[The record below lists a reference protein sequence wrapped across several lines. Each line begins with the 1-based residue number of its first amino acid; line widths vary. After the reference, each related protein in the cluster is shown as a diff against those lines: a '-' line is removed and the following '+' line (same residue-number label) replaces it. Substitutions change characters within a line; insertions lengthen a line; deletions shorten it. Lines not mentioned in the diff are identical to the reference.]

1 MKKNALTNAVIA
13 GIAGVAGIASVANA
27 VNQNP
32 DGLGQVLI
40 YPYYT
45 VNGGNSTLVS
55 IVNTTEFGKAV
66 KVRFVEGYNSR
77 EVLDFNL
84 YLSPYDVWT
93 GAVFS
98 LTDTGPANLT
108 TSDNSCT
115 APPIKTNNSLPVN
128 GGQRYVAFRNY
139 QYITGAGVTNNDAGR
154 NTLDRTREGHLE
166 VIEMGIVV
174 NTDPANPPAKNS
186 LNAITHNA
194 AGVPAN
200 CPKIVGAWSATGADP
215 YWLSGNEYG
224 QPEGEIDVIPPTTAN
239 GGGGL
244 FGSAGIVDAANGT
257 QLTYVPDAID
267 GFSVRVLHR
276 TPGSVSPSLADARFP
291 TSGGADSI
299 VFDNGALQTTSY
311 TPANA
316 IDAVSA
322 VYMHDAL
329 FNEYAVIANASGVQL
344 LASEWVVTFP
354 TKRFYVDEPL
364 VVTPIAPFQY
374 LFPDSPELGGN
385 DVAPV
390 DITIDYYD
398 REERSTETA
407 ICVDEAGNPIFNE
420 DCIDFSPTLPG
431 QDSTGPQLLWEAQVI
446 TFDQPDAPGGSSSI
460 LGSKLS
466 QNIDLEDGF
475 STGWVRLG
483 FYADYQP
490 FAGSQIEDHISRADV
505 SGQRYVGMPVTG
517 FWAENTQ
524 TTSVLANFAGLWKHR
539 GSRCLVPSGAFADEA
554 CPTGRAPTP

>member
-27 VNQNP
+27 VNLNP

-115 APPIKTNNSLPVN
+115 APRIKTNASLPVSN
-128 GGQRYVAFRNY
+128 GQRYVAFRNY
-139 QYITGAGVTNNDAGR
+139 QYVTGATVTNNDAGP

-166 VIEMGIVV
+166 VIEMGIVT
-174 NTDPANPPAKNS
+174 NGDTDGVRFS
-186 LNAITHNA
+186 LDAITHEPN
-194 AGVPAN
+194 GVPTDCN
-200 CPKIVGAWSATGADP
+200 QVVNAWTSGTTDA
-215 YWLSGNEYG
+215 YWLPGNALG
-224 QPEGEIDVIPPTTAN
+224 APEGEVDIIPPTTAN

-267 GFSVRVLHR
+267 GFSVRVVHVR
-276 TPGSVSPSLADARFP
+276 PGTTSPSLQDARFP
-291 TSGGADSI
+291 TALGADAI
-299 VFDNGALQTTSY
+299 VFDNGQLVQTSHTA
-311 TPANA
+311 ANA

-329 FNEYAVIANASGVQL
+329 FNEYAVVADSSGTQL

-354 TKRFYVDEPL
+354 TKRFYVDAAL
-364 VVTPIAPFQY
+364 VAAAVAPFQY
-374 LFPDSPELGGN
+374 RFPLSPEGSGR
-385 DVAPV
+385 APV
-390 DITIDYYD
+390 DITLNYYD
-398 REERSTETA
+398 REERTPFVG
-407 ICVDEAGNPIFNE
+407 ICVDENGNPI
-420 DCIDFSPTLPG
+420 DDPRCIDFSPTLPG
-431 QDSTGPQLLWEAQVI
+431 QTASGPQLFWEAQVI
-446 TFDQPDAPGGSSSI
+446 TFDQPTAVGGSSSI

-466 QNIDLEDGF
+466 QNVDLADGF
-475 STGWVRLG
+475 TTGWLRLG
-483 FYADYQP
+483 FWADTLP
-490 FAGSQIEDHISRADV
+490 FAGSLITNHISRADV
-505 SGQRYVGMPVTG
+505 AGQRYVGMPVTG

-539 GSRCLVPSGAFADEA
+539 GSRCLVPSGAVAASA
-554 CPTGRAPTP
+554 CPTN

>member
-27 VNQNP
+27 VNLNP

-93 GAVFS
+93 GSVFS
-98 LTDTGPANLT
+98 LSDTGPANLST
-108 TSDNSCT
+108 ADNSCT
-115 APPIKTNNSLPVN
+115 APRIKTNNSLPVN
-128 GGQRYVAFRNY
+128 NGLRYVAFRNY
-139 QYITGAGVTNNDAGR
+139 QYVTGATVTNNDSGPDH
-154 NTLDRTREGHLE
+154 LMRTREGHLE
-166 VIEMGIVV
+166 VIEMGIVT
-174 NTDPANPPAKNS
+174 NGDADGAPRES
-186 LNAITHNA
+186 LIAITHESN
-194 AGVPAN
+194 GVPADCN
-200 CPKIVGAWSATGADP
+200 QIVNAWTSGSSDP
-215 YWLSGNEYG
+215 YWLPPNL
-224 QPEGEIDVIPPTTAN
+224 EGEIDVIPPTTAN

-244 FGSAGIVDAANGT
+244 FGSAGIVDVANGT

-267 GFSVRVLHR
+267 GFSVRVVHVR
-276 TPGSVSPSLADARFP
+276 PGTTSPSLADARFP
-291 TSGGADSI
+291 TTLTADAI
-299 VFDNGALQTTSY
+299 VFDNGTLVSTSH

-329 FNEYAVIANASGVQL
+329 FNEYAVVADSAGTQL

-354 TKRFYVDEPL
+354 TKRFYVDQAI
-364 VVTPIAPFQY
+364 VGVTPIAPFTRI
-374 LFPDSPELGGN
+374 FPTSGTSGT
-385 DVAPV
+385 APV
-390 DITIDYYD
+390 DVTLTYFD
-398 REERSTETA
+398 REERSPFQGV
-407 ICVDEAGNPIFNE
+407 CVDENGNPI
-420 DCIDFSPTLPG
+420 DDPRCIDFSPTLPG
-431 QDSTGPQLLWEAQVI
+431 QTASGPQLFWEAQVI
-446 TFDQPDAPGGSSSI
+446 TFDQPTAVGGSSSI
-460 LGSKLS
+460 LGSKLA
-466 QNIDLEDGF
+466 QNVDLADGF
-475 STGWVRLG
+475 TAGWMRLG
-483 FYADYQP
+483 LWADSLP
-490 FAGSQIEDHISRADV
+490 FAGSLIQSHISRPDLA
-505 SGQRYVGMPVTG
+505 GQRYVGLPATG

-539 GSRCLVPSGAFADEA
+539 GSRCLVPSGAVAASA
-554 CPTGRAPTP
+554 CPTN

>member
-27 VNQNP
+27 VNLNP

-45 VNGGNSTLVS
+45 VNGGNSTLIS

-93 GAVFS
+93 GAVFQ

-108 TSDNSCT
+108 TADNSCT
-115 APPIKTNNSLPVN
+115 APPIKTNANLPVS
-128 GGQRYVAFRNY
+128 GSQRYVAFRNY
-139 QYITGAGVTNNDAGR
+139 QYVTGGGVTNNDAGP

-174 NTDPANPPAKNS
+174 NNDPANPPARNS
-186 LNAITHNA
+186 LNAITHQSN
-194 AGVPAN
+194 GVPLN
-200 CPKIVGAWSATGADP
+200 CAKIVAAWTAGAADP
-215 YWLSGNEYG
+215 YWLSGNSHG
-224 QPEGEIDVIPPTTAN
+224 QPEGELDVIPPTTAN

-244 FGSAGIVDAANGT
+244 FGAAGIVDFANGT
-257 QLTYVPDAID
+257 QLSYVPDAVD

-276 TPGSVSPSLADARFP
+276 TPGSTSPSLADARFP
-291 TSGGADSI
+291 TTAGADAI
-299 VFDNGALQTTSY
+299 VFDNGALQTTQF
-311 TPANA
+311 TGANA

-322 VYMHDAL
+322 IYMHDAI
-329 FNEYAVIANASGVQL
+329 FNEYAVSSA

-354 TKRFYVDEPL
+354 TKRFYVDRAL
-364 VVTPIAPFQY
+364 VTTAIDPFQY
-374 LFPDSPELGGN
+374 VFPLSPEGAGQ
-385 DVAPV
+385 APV
-390 DITIDYYD
+390 DVTIDYYD

-407 ICVDEAGNPIFNE
+407 ICVDENGNPIFNE

-431 QDSTGPQLLWEAQVI
+431 QESSGPQLLWEAQVI
-446 TFDQPDAPGGSSSI
+446 TFEQPTAPGGSSAI
-460 LGSKLS
+460 LGSRLS
-466 QNIDLEDGF
+466 QNVDLDDGF
-475 STGWVRLG
+475 TTGWVRLG
-483 FYADYQP
+483 FYADYTP
-490 FAGSQIEDHISRADV
+490 FAGSLIEQHVSRPDI

-517 FWAENTQ
+517 FWATNTA
-524 TTSVLANFAGLWKHR
+524 TTSVLANFAGLWKHK
-539 GSRCLVPSGAFADEA
+539 GSRCLVPSGATAASA
-554 CPTGRAPTP
+554 CPTGNAP

>member
-27 VNQNP
+27 VNLNP

-45 VNGGNSTLVS
+45 VNGGNSTLIS

-93 GAVFS
+93 GSVFQ

-108 TSDNSCT
+108 TADESCT
-115 APPIKTNNSLPVN
+115 APPIKRNANLPVS
-128 GGQRYVAFRNY
+128 GTQRYVAFRNY
-139 QYITGAGVTNNDAGR
+139 QYVNGGGVFNNDAGP

-174 NTDPANPPAKNS
+174 NNDPANPPARNS
-186 LNAITHNA
+186 LAAITHQSN
-194 AGVPAN
+194 GIPLN
-200 CPKIVGAWSATGADP
+200 CAKIVAAWTAGSADP
-215 YWLSGNEYG
+215 YWLSGNTYG

-244 FGSAGIVDAANGT
+244 FGTAGIVDFLNGT
-257 QLTYVPDAID
+257 QLSYVPDAID
-267 GFSVRVLHR
+267 GFSVSVLHEA
-276 TPGSVSPSLADARFP
+276 PGNTAPSLQNANFP
-291 TSGGADSI
+291 TAFGATAI
-299 VFDNGALQTTSY
+299 VFDNGALQTTNHD
-311 TPANA
+311 TFNA

-322 VYMHDAL
+322 VYMHDAI
-329 FNEYAVIANASGVQL
+329 FNEYAIISG

-354 TKRFYVDEPL
+354 TKRFYVDAALVGSAQLPFRRRFPL
-364 VVTPIAPFQY
+364 
-374 LFPDSPELGGN
+374 SPEGSGFAAV
-385 DVAPV
+385 DV
-390 DITIDYYD
+390 TIDYYD

-407 ICVDEAGNPIFNE
+407 ICVDENGNPVFNE

-431 QDSTGPQLLWEAQVI
+431 QEASGPQLLWEAQVI
-446 TFDQPDAPGGSSSI
+446 TFEQPTAPGGSSSI
-460 LGSKLS
+460 LGSRLS
-466 QNIDLEDGF
+466 QNVDLEDGF
-475 STGWVRLG
+475 LTGWVRLG
-483 FYADYQP
+483 FYADYTP
-490 FAGSQIEDHISRADV
+490 FAGSLIEQQVSRPDLA
-505 SGQRYVGMPVTG
+505 GQRYVGMPVTG
-517 FWAENTQ
+517 FWATNTSS
-524 TTSVLANFAGLWKHR
+524 TTNVLANFAGLWKHK
-539 GSRCLVPSGAFADEA
+539 GSRCLVPSGATAASA
-554 CPTGRAPTP
+554 CPTGNAP